1 VKSLDALKQTLAS
14 AWNDEKGPTP
24 HWKSSTNRVTLI
36 FMTMESPLATALSQL
51 RGAIDQLNLSEND
64 WKTLSTPRRILQVA
78 VPLRRDNGEVEM
90 YDGYRVQ
97 YSTTRGPSKGGVRYH
112 PDIDLDETV
121 ALAMLMTWK
130 CALTN
135 LPYGGAKGG
144 IAVDPGT
151 LSLAENERLTRRY
164 TSEILPIIGPE
175 RDIPAPD
182 VGTDERN
189 MAWMMDTYSVNA
201 GFSVPGVVTG
211 KPIVLGGSLGRTS
224 ATGDG
229 VAIATREA
237 LRVKGISIDGA
248 RVAIQGFGKVG
259 YWAARALEDMGMKV
273 VAVSDVHGGVM
284 GFSSVQA
291 LWEHYLVNKNLDL
304 PGADRLTNEEL
315 LHLNVDVLIPAALA
329 DSITESTAQGV
340 KAKIVVEGAN
350 APTTP
355 SGDAILRDNG
365 ILVVPDI
372 LANSGGVIVSYFE
385 WVQDKQNYFWSAEEV
400 KTNLSSIMMKAFNE
414 VEATATTRN
423 ATWREAA
430 LMLGIG
436 RVAEA
441 HKLRGLYP

>member
-1 VKSLDALKQTLAS
+1 
-14 AWNDEKGPTP
+14 
-24 HWKSSTNRVTLI
+24 
-36 FMTMESPLATALSQL
+36 MTMESPMATALAQL
-51 RGAIDQLNLSEND
+51 RRAVDQLKLSEND
-64 WKTLSTPRRILQVA
+64 WNTLSTPRRVLEVA
-78 VPLRRDNGEVEM
+78 VPLRRDDGRVEM
-90 YDGYRVQ
+90 YKGYRVQ
-97 YSTTRGPSKGGVRYH
+97 YSTTRGPSKGGVRFH
-112 PDIDLDETV
+112 QDIDLEETV

-144 IAVDPGT
+144 VAVNVHD

-211 KPIVLGGSLGRTS
+211 KPIVLGGSLGRSS

-229 VAIATREA
+229 VAISTREA
-237 LRVKGISIDGA
+237 LRVRGIDPQGA
-248 RVAIQGFGKVG
+248 SVAIQGFGKVG
-259 YWAARALEDMGMKV
+259 YWAAIALEKMGLKV
-273 VAVSDVHGGVM
+273 VAVSDVKGGVA
-284 GFSSVQA
+284 GFTSVA
-291 LWEHYLVNKNLDL
+291 DIFEYSKEHGTLVGM
-304 PGADRLTNEEL
+304 PGTDSITNEEL
-315 LHLNVDVLIPAALA
+315 LALDVDVLIPAALA
-329 DSITESTAQGV
+329 DSITEATAPTI
-340 KAKIVVEGAN
+340 KARVVVEGAN

-355 SGDAILRDNG
+355 EGDAIMNSNG

-385 WVQDKQNYFWSAEEV
+385 WVQDNQNYFWSADDV
-400 KTNLSSIMMKAFNE
+400 HQNLNKILMRAIVE
-414 VEATATTRN
+414 VEALATSRHV
-423 ATWREAA
+423 TWREAA
-430 LMLGIG
+430 HMLGVS

-441 HKLRGLYP
+441 HALRGLYP

>member
-1 VKSLDALKQTLAS
+1 
-14 AWNDEKGPTP
+14 
-24 HWKSSTNRVTLI
+24 
-36 FMTMESPLATALSQL
+36 MESPLNTALAQL
-51 RGAIDQLNLSEND
+51 RGTIDKLSLSEND
-64 WKTLSTPRRILQVA
+64 WQTLSTPRRVLQVA
-78 VPLRRDNGEVEM
+78 VPLRRDNGDVEM

-112 PDIDLDETV
+112 PDVDLDETIS
-121 ALAMLMTWK
+121 LAMLMTWK

-144 IAVDPGT
+144 IAIDPSK
-151 LSLAENERLTRRY
+151 LSARENERLTRRY

-237 LRVKGISIDGA
+237 LRARGIDINGA
-248 RVAIQGFGKVG
+248 TVAIQGFGKVG
-259 YWAARALEDMGMKV
+259 YWTAVALENMGMKV
-273 VAVSDVHGGVM
+273 VAVSDVNGAVT
-284 GFSSVQA
+284 GFPSITA
-291 LWEHYLVNKNLDL
+291 LWDHFLAYRNLDF
-304 PGADRLTNEEL
+304 PGSDRLTNQEL
-315 LHLNVDVLIPAALA
+315 LHLDVDVLIPAALA
-329 DSITESTAQGV
+329 DAITESTAPGI

-350 APTTP
+350 GPTTP
-355 SGDAILRDNG
+355 QGDAILQDKG
-365 ILVVPDI
+365 VLVVPDI

-385 WVQDKQNYFWSAEEV
+385 WVQDKQNYFWSADEV
-400 KTNLSSIMMKAFNE
+400 RENLSSIMMRALHE
-414 VEATATTRN
+414 VESVSNTKSV
-423 ATWREAA
+423 TWRDAA
-430 LMLGIG
+430 LMIGVG

-441 HKLRGLYP
+441 HHLRGLYP

>member
-1 VKSLDALKQTLAS
+1 
-14 AWNDEKGPTP
+14 
-24 HWKSSTNRVTLI
+24 
-36 FMTMESPLATALSQL
+36 MTMESPLNTALAQL
-51 RGAIDQLNLSEND
+51 RGTIDKLGLSEND
-64 WKTLSTPRRILQVA
+64 WQTLSTPRRVMQVA
-78 VPLRRDNGEVEM
+78 VPLRRDNGDVEM

-112 PDIDLDETV
+112 PDVDLDETIS
-121 ALAMLMTWK
+121 LAMLMTWK

-144 IAVDPGT
+144 IAVDPST
-151 LSLAENERLTRRY
+151 LSATENERLTRRY

-237 LRVKGISIDGA
+237 LRVRGIDINGA
-248 RVAIQGFGKVG
+248 TVAIQGFGKVG
-259 YWAARALEDMGMKV
+259 YWTAIALESMGMKV
-273 VAVSDVHGGVM
+273 VAVSDVHGAVT
-284 GFSSVQA
+284 GFPSVSA
-291 LWEHYLVNKNLDL
+291 LWDHFLANRNLDL
-304 PGADRLTNEEL
+304 PGTDRLTNEEL
-315 LHLNVDVLIPAALA
+315 LHLEVDVLIPAALA
-329 DSITESTAQGV
+329 DAITESTAAGV

-350 APTTP
+350 GPTTP
-355 SGDAILRDNG
+355 QGDQILQDKG
-365 ILVVPDI
+365 VLVVPDI

-385 WVQDKQNYFWSAEEV
+385 WVQDKQNYFWSAGEV
-400 KTNLSSIMMKAFNE
+400 KENLSSILMKAIRE
-414 VEATATTRN
+414 VEEVSTSKKV
-423 ATWREAA
+423 TWRDSA
-430 LMLGIG
+430 LMIGVG

-441 HKLRGLYP
+441 HHLRGLYP

>member
-1 VKSLDALKQTLAS
+1 
-14 AWNDEKGPTP
+14 
-24 HWKSSTNRVTLI
+24 
-36 FMTMESPLATALSQL
+36 MESALDTAREQL
-51 RGAIDQLNLSEND
+51 QRAVDLLGLSEND
-64 WKTLSTPRRILQVA
+64 WQTLSTPRRILEVA
-78 VPLRRDNGEVEM
+78 VPLRRDNGDVEM
-90 YDGYRVQ
+90 YKGFRVQ
-97 YSTTRGPSKGGVRYH
+97 YSTTRGPSKGGVRFH
-112 PDIDLDETV
+112 PSIDMDETV

-144 IAVDPGT
+144 IAIDPKD
-151 LSLAENERLTRRY
+151 LSERENERLTRRY

-201 GFSVPGVVTG
+201 GYSVPGVVTG

-229 VAIATREA
+229 VVISTVEA
-237 LRVKGISIDGA
+237 LKARGINPAGA
-248 RVAIQGFGKVG
+248 TVAVQGFGKVG
-259 YWAARALEDMGMKV
+259 YWTAIGLENLGLKV
-273 VAVSDVHGGVM
+273 VAVSDVHGAVT
-284 GFSSVQA
+284 GFSSVA
-291 LWEHYLVNKNLDL
+291 ELWKYFTDHGNLNM
-304 PGADRLTNEEL
+304 PGTDAMTQEEL
-315 LHLNVDVLIPAALA
+315 LHLEVDVLIPAALSDA
-329 DSITESTAQGV
+329 ITEKTAVGI

-355 SGDAILRDNG
+355 AGDRILIDKG
-365 ILVVPDI
+365 ILTVPDI

-385 WVQDKQNYFWSAEEV
+385 WVQDKQNYFWTAEEV
-400 KTNLSSIMMKAFNE
+400 KSNLNEIMMRSFKE
-414 VEATATTRN
+414 VENTATTKKVS
-423 ATWREAA
+423 WREAA
-430 LMLGIG
+430 HMIGVG

>member
-1 VKSLDALKQTLAS
+1 
-14 AWNDEKGPTP
+14 
-24 HWKSSTNRVTLI
+24 
-36 FMTMESPLATALSQL
+36 MESALDTAREQL
-51 RGAIDQLNLSEND
+51 QRAVDLLGLSEND
-64 WKTLSTPRRILQVA
+64 WQTLSTPRRILEVA
-78 VPLRRDNGEVEM
+78 VPLRRDNGDVEM
-90 YDGYRVQ
+90 YKGFRVQ
-97 YSTTRGPSKGGVRYH
+97 YSTTRGPSKGGVRFH
-112 PDIDLDETV
+112 PSIDMDETV

-144 IAVDPGT
+144 IAIDPKD
-151 LSLAENERLTRRY
+151 LSERENERLTRRY

-201 GFSVPGVVTG
+201 GYSVPGVVTG

-229 VAIATREA
+229 VVISTVEA
-237 LRVKGISIDGA
+237 LKARGINPAGA
-248 RVAIQGFGKVG
+248 TVAVQGFGKVG
-259 YWAARALEDMGMKV
+259 YWTAIGLENLGLKV
-273 VAVSDVHGGVM
+273 VAVSDVNGAVT
-284 GFSSVQA
+284 GFSSVA
-291 LWEHYLVNKNLDL
+291 DLWKYFTDHGNLNM
-304 PGADRLTNEEL
+304 PGTDAMTQEEL
-315 LHLNVDVLIPAALA
+315 LHLEVDVLIPAALSDA
-329 DSITESTAQGV
+329 ITEKTAIGI

-355 SGDAILRDNG
+355 AGDRILIDKG
-365 ILVVPDI
+365 ILTVPDI

-400 KTNLSSIMMKAFNE
+400 KSNLNEIIMRSFKE
-414 VEATATTRN
+414 VENTATTKKVS
-423 ATWREAA
+423 WREAA
-430 LMLGIG
+430 HMIGVG

>member
-1 VKSLDALKQTLAS
+1 MY
-14 AWNDEKGPTP
+14 KG
-24 HWKSSTNRVTLI
+24 
-36 FMTMESPLATALSQL
+36 F
-51 RGAIDQLNLSEND
+51 
-64 WKTLSTPRRILQVA
+64 
-78 VPLRRDNGEVEM
+78 
-90 YDGYRVQ
+90 RVQ
-97 YSTTRGPSKGGVRYH
+97 YSTTRGPSKGGVRFH
-112 PDIDLDETV
+112 PKIDMDETV

-144 IAVDPGT
+144 IAVDAHT

-229 VAIATREA
+229 VAISTIEA
-237 LRVKGISIDGA
+237 LRVKGINPQGA
-248 RVAIQGFGKVG
+248 TVAIQGFGKVG
-259 YWAARALEDMGMKV
+259 YWAAIALENLGLKV
-273 VAVSDVHGGVM
+273 VAVSDVQGGVT
-284 GFSSVQA
+284 GFSSVSQ
-291 LWEHYLVNKNLDL
+291 LWKHFQEHGNLIA
-304 PGADRLTNEEL
+304 PGTEKLTQEEL
-315 LHLNVDVLIPAALA
+315 LHLDVDVLIPAALS
-329 DSITESTAQGV
+329 DSITGKSALGIR
-340 KAKIVVEGAN
+340 AKIIVEGAN

-355 SGDAILRDNG
+355 EGDQIINDKN

-385 WVQDKQNYFWSAEEV
+385 WVQDKQNYFWTADEV
-400 KTNLSSIMMKAFNE
+400 RQNLNDIMMKSFNE
-414 VEATATTRN
+414 VENMASEKKVS
-423 ATWREAA
+423 WREAA
-430 LMLGIG
+430 HMIG
-436 RVAEA
+436 VARVAEA
-441 HKLRGLYP
+441 HRLRGLYP

>member
-1 VKSLDALKQTLAS
+1 
-14 AWNDEKGPTP
+14 
-24 HWKSSTNRVTLI
+24 
-36 FMTMESPLATALSQL
+36 MTMESALDTARQQL
-51 RGAIDQLNLSEND
+51 HRAVDLLGLSEND
-64 WKTLSTPRRILQVA
+64 WQTLSTPRRILEVA
-78 VPLRRDNGEVEM
+78 VPLRRDNGDVEM
-90 YDGYRVQ
+90 YKGFRVQ
-97 YSTTRGPSKGGVRYH
+97 YSTTRGPSKGGVRFH
-112 PDIDLDETV
+112 PSIDMDETV

-144 IAVDPGT
+144 IAVDASD
-151 LSLAENERLTRRY
+151 LSERENERLTRRY

-201 GFSVPGVVTG
+201 GYSVPGVVTG

-229 VAIATREA
+229 VVISTIEA
-237 LRVKGISIDGA
+237 LKVRGINPDGA
-248 RVAIQGFGKVG
+248 TVAIQGFGKVG
-259 YWAARALEDMGMKV
+259 YWTAIGLENLGLKV
-273 VAVSDVHGGVM
+273 VAVSDVHGAIT
-284 GFSSVQA
+284 GFNSVA
-291 LWEHYLVNKNLDL
+291 ELWKYFSEHGNLNM
-304 PGADRLTNEEL
+304 PGTDKLSQEEL
-315 LHLNVDVLIPAALA
+315 LHLPVDVLIPAALSDA
-329 DSITESTAQGV
+329 ITEKSALGI

-355 SGDAILRDNG
+355 AGDEILNENG
-365 ILVVPDI
+365 ILTVPDI

-385 WVQDKQNYFWSAEEV
+385 WVQDKQNFFWTSEEV
-400 KTNLSSIMMKAFNE
+400 KSNLNQIMMRSFKE
-414 VEATATTRN
+414 VEGTAS
-423 ATWREAA
+423 AKKVSWREAA
-430 LMLGIG
+430 HMIGVG

>member
-1 VKSLDALKQTLAS
+1 
-14 AWNDEKGPTP
+14 
-24 HWKSSTNRVTLI
+24 
-36 FMTMESPLATALSQL
+36 MESALDTAREQL
-51 RGAIDQLNLSEND
+51 QRAVDLLGLSEND
-64 WKTLSTPRRILQVA
+64 WQTLSTPRRILEVA
-78 VPLRRDNGEVEM
+78 VPLRRDNGDVEM
-90 YDGYRVQ
+90 YKGFRVQ
-97 YSTTRGPSKGGVRYH
+97 YSTTRGPSKGGVRFH
-112 PDIDLDETV
+112 PSIDMDETV

-144 IAVDPGT
+144 IAIDPKD
-151 LSLAENERLTRRY
+151 LSERENERLTRRY

-201 GFSVPGVVTG
+201 GYSVPGVVTG

-229 VAIATREA
+229 VVISTVEA
-237 LRVKGISIDGA
+237 LKARGINPVGA
-248 RVAIQGFGKVG
+248 TVAVQGFGKVG
-259 YWAARALEDMGMKV
+259 YWTAIGLENLGLKV
-273 VAVSDVHGGVM
+273 VAVSDVHGAVT
-284 GFSSVQA
+284 GFSSVA
-291 LWEHYLVNKNLDL
+291 DLWKYFTDHGNLNM
-304 PGADRLTNEEL
+304 PGTDAMTQEEL
-315 LHLNVDVLIPAALA
+315 LHLEVDVLIPAALSDA
-329 DSITESTAQGV
+329 ITEKTAVGI

-355 SGDAILRDNG
+355 AGDRILIDKG
-365 ILVVPDI
+365 ILTVPDI

-385 WVQDKQNYFWSAEEV
+385 WVQDKQNYFWSTEEV
-400 KTNLSSIMMKAFNE
+400 KSNLNEIMMRSFKE
-414 VEATATTRN
+414 VENTATTKKVS
-423 ATWREAA
+423 WREAA
-430 LMLGIG
+430 HMIGVG

>member
-1 VKSLDALKQTLAS
+1 
-14 AWNDEKGPTP
+14 
-24 HWKSSTNRVTLI
+24 
-36 FMTMESPLATALSQL
+36 
-51 RGAIDQLNLSEND
+51 
-64 WKTLSTPRRILQVA
+64 
-78 VPLRRDNGEVEM
+78 M
-90 YDGYRVQ
+90 YKGYRVQ
-97 YSTTRGPSKGGVRYH
+97 YSTTRGPAKGGVRFH
-112 PDIDLDETV
+112 QDIDLEETI

-135 LPYGGAKGG
+135 LPYGGSKGG
-144 IAVDPGT
+144 VAVDAHT

-211 KPIVLGGSLGRTS
+211 KPIVLGGSLGRAS

-237 LRVKGISIDGA
+237 LKVRGIDPQGA
-248 RVAIQGFGKVG
+248 TVAIQGFGKVG
-259 YWAARALEDMGMKV
+259 YWAAVALQKMGLTV
-273 VAVSDVHGGVM
+273 VAVSDVNGGVT
-284 GFSSVQA
+284 GFKSLTDVF
-291 LWEHYLVNKNLDL
+291 EHSKVAGTVIGTPDT
-304 PGADRLTNEEL
+304 DQLTNEEL
-315 LHLNVDVLIPAALA
+315 LHLDVDVLIPAALA
-329 DSITESTAQGV
+329 DSITEATASGI

-355 SGDAILRDNG
+355 EGDAILNSNG
-365 ILVVPDI
+365 ILVIPDI

-400 KTNLSSIMMKAFNE
+400 RENLNRILMTAIVD
-414 VEATATTRN
+414 VEDMARDQKV
-423 ATWREAA
+423 TWREAA
-430 LMLGIG
+430 HMLGVS

-441 HKLRGLYP
+441 HRLRGLYP

>member
-1 VKSLDALKQTLAS
+1 M
-14 AWNDEKGPTP
+14 N
-24 HWKSSTNRVTLI
+24 
-36 FMTMESPLATALSQL
+36 
-51 RGAIDQLNLSEND
+51 
-64 WKTLSTPRRILQVA
+64 
-78 VPLRRDNGEVEM
+78 
-90 YDGYRVQ
+90 
-97 YSTTRGPSKGGVRYH
+97 
-112 PDIDLDETV
+112 ETV

-201 GFSVPGVVTG
+201 GYSVPGVVTG

-229 VAIATREA
+229 VAISTREA
-237 LRVKGISIDGA
+237 LLVKGINPQGA
-248 RVAIQGFGKVG
+248 TVAIQGFGKVG
-259 YWAARALEDMGMKV
+259 YWTAVGLESMGLKV
-273 VAVSDVHGGVM
+273 VAVSDVHGGVT
-284 GFSSVQA
+284 GFNSVSQ
-291 LWEHYLVNKNLDL
+291 LWDHYKATGNLDL
-304 PGADRLTNEEL
+304 PGTDRMTNEEL
-315 LHLNVDVLIPAALA
+315 LALEVDVLIPAALA
-329 DSITESTAQGV
+329 DAITAHTAPSI
-340 KAKIVVEGAN
+340 KAKIIVEGAN

-355 SGDAILRDNG
+355 EGDHILNDNG

-372 LANSGGVIVSYFE
+372 LANAGGVIVSYFE
-385 WVQDKQNYFWSAEEV
+385 WVQDKQNYFWDAAEV
-400 KTNLSSIMMKAFNE
+400 KTNLDSLMMKAIRE
-414 VEATATTRN
+414 VEDLAAKKSC
-423 ATWREAA
+423 TWREAA
-430 LMLGIG
+430 HMLGVS

>member
-1 VKSLDALKQTLAS
+1 MATESAL
-14 AWNDEKGPTP
+14 E
-24 HWKSSTNRVTLI
+24 
-36 FMTMESPLATALSQL
+36 TARSQL
-51 RGAIDQLNLSEND
+51 RRAVELLKLSEND
-64 WKTLSTPRRILQVA
+64 WQTLSTPRRVLEVA
-78 VPLRRDNGEVEM
+78 VPLRRDNGNVEM
-90 YDGYRVQ
+90 YKGFRVQ
-97 YSTTRGPSKGGVRYH
+97 YSTTRGPSKGGVRFH
-112 PDIDLDETV
+112 PTIDLDETV

-144 IAVDPGT
+144 IAVDVHD
-151 LSLAENERLTRRY
+151 LSLSENERLTRRY

-229 VAIATREA
+229 VAISAIEA
-237 LRVKGISIDGA
+237 LRVKGISQSGA
-248 RVAIQGFGKVG
+248 TVAIQGFGKVG
-259 YWAARALEDMGMKV
+259 YWTAVALENFGLKI
-273 VAVSDVHGGVM
+273 VAVSDVNGGVT
-284 GFSSVQA
+284 GFKKISD
-291 LWEHYLVNKNLDL
+291 LWSHFQTNGNLNA
-304 PGADRLTNEEL
+304 PGTEKLTQEEL
-315 LHLNVDVLIPAALA
+315 LQLDVDILIPAALA
-329 DSITESTAQGV
+329 DAITQANASGI
-340 KAKIVVEGAN
+340 KAKIIVEGAN

-355 SGDAILRDNG
+355 GGDEILNDKN

-385 WVQDKQNYFWSAEEV
+385 WVQDKQNYFWTAEEV
-400 KTNLSSIMMKAFNE
+400 KSNLNDILMRSFRE
-414 VEATATTRN
+414 VEVMASEKKVS
-423 ATWREAA
+423 WREAA
-430 LMLGIG
+430 HMIG
-436 RVAEA
+436 VARVAEA

>member
-1 VKSLDALKQTLAS
+1 
-14 AWNDEKGPTP
+14 
-24 HWKSSTNRVTLI
+24 
-36 FMTMESPLATALSQL
+36 MESALDTALRQL
-51 RGAIDQLNLSEND
+51 RRAVEQLSLSENE
-64 WKTLSTPRRILQVA
+64 WQTLSTPRRVLEVA
-78 VPLRRDNGEVEM
+78 VPLRRDNGNVEM
-90 YDGYRVQ
+90 YKGFRVQ
-97 YSTTRGPSKGGVRYH
+97 YSTTRGPSKGGVRFH
-112 PDIDLDETV
+112 PAIDMDETV

-144 IAVDPGT
+144 IAVDPST
-151 LSLAENERLTRRY
+151 LSLPENERLTRRY

-201 GFSVPGVVTG
+201 GYSVPGVVTG

-229 VAIATREA
+229 VAISTREA
-237 LRVKGISIDGA
+237 LLVRGINPQGA
-248 RVAIQGFGKVG
+248 TVAIQGFGKVG
-259 YWAARALEDMGMKV
+259 YWTAVGLEAMGLKV
-273 VAVSDVHGGVM
+273 VAVSDVHGGVT
-284 GFSSVQA
+284 GFSSVA
-291 LWEHYLVNKNLDL
+291 ELWNHFLAHGNLDA
-304 PGADRLTNEEL
+304 PGTDRLTNEEL
-315 LHLNVDVLIPAALA
+315 LALEVDVLIPAALA
-329 DSITESTAQGV
+329 DSITAHTAPSI

-355 SGDAILRDNG
+355 EGDQILNDKG

-372 LANSGGVIVSYFE
+372 LANAGGVIVSYFE
-385 WVQDKQNYFWSAEEV
+385 WVQDKQNYFWDAAEV
-400 KTNLSSIMMKAFNE
+400 RTNLDSLMMKAIRE
-414 VEATATTRN
+414 VEDLSTKKSS
-423 ATWREAA
+423 TWREAA
-430 LMLGIG
+430 HMLGVS